1 VVRSAAET
9 VRSRKRVRT
18 RGMREGAPLELEG
31 VGPLEVLD
39 VPAAP
44 ASEVP
49 RGDGGGGA
57 EGEEL

>member
-1 VVRSAAET
+1 
-9 VRSRKRVRT
+9 VRT